1 MSFDLKVS
9 VQQRAEQSPQQK
21 KLNRLIDKIEQ
32 QKISLATWQNVQDE
46 IQQHTRQKL
55 LPIYRELH
63 DVLFE
68 QLDQLWHVLHKH
80 EFSKADMQQLDESIA
95 QRAQMLKHSKM
106 LSNEQQQQVE
116 QIHTF
121 YQQHAQQSLKKNKK
135 VQQLKVDQP
144 ENDEQTAAFED
155 DFEQYAAEQQ
165 QAREQA
171 KQQRQQQKREQA
183 EQMAA
188 QSLKT
193 VYLKIAAMIHP
204 DREQDESKKVEKT
217 ELFQQASQAYEHQD
231 LFYLLKMQLQLEQ
244 NKGVGSKALSAE
256 QVKFYKLALD
266 AQSQQLESQIDVILD
281 SFQLAKKVKAEHLHI
296 SDVYKAIDADCAELK
311 QQLKWEKERLKHM
324 KKVSGGRDVV
334 GAWGFIATSLCT
346 AVLLRGLE

>member
-9 VQQRAEQSPQQK
+9 IQKRAEQSPQQK

-32 QKISLATWQNVQDE
+32 QKISLTTWQNAQAE

-55 LPIYRELH
+55 LPVYSELH
-63 DVLFE
+63 EVLFQ
-68 QLDQLWHVLHKH
+68 QLDQLWQVLHNH

-121 YQQHAQQSLKKNKK
+121 YQQHAQQSAKKTKK
-135 VQQLKVDQP
+135 VQQLKVDQL
-144 ENDEQTAAFED
+144 ESDEQSSSIED
-155 DFEQYAAEQQ
+155 DFERYAAEQQ

-171 KQQRQQQKREQA
+171 KQHRQQQKREQA

-204 DREQDESKKVEKT
+204 DREQDESKKEEKT
-217 ELFQQASQAYEHQD
+217 ELFQQASQAYEQQD
-231 LFYLLKMQLQLEQ
+231 LFYLLKLQLQLEQ
-244 NKGVGSKALSAE
+244 NKGVGTKELSAE

-266 AQSQQLESQIDVILD
+266 AQSQQLESQIDEILD
-281 SFQLAKKVKAEHLHI
+281 SFQLAKKVKAEHLHM

-324 KKVSGGRDVV
+324 KKVSGVEMLLGH
-334 GAWGFIATSLCT
+334 G
-346 AVLLRGLE
+346 VL

>member
-9 VQQRAEQSPQQK
+9 LKQRAELSAQQK

-32 QKISLATWQNVQDE
+32 QKISLATWQNAQAE

-55 LPIYRELH
+55 LPVYSELH
-63 DVLFE
+63 EILFQ
-68 QLDQLWHVLHKH
+68 QLDQLWMLLQQH
-80 EFSKADMQQLDESIA
+80 EFSKAEMQQLDEKIA
-95 QRAQMLKHSKM
+95 QLAQMLKRSQM
-106 LSNEQQQQVE
+106 LTAE
-116 QIHTF
+116 QIKLVKQIDTF

-135 VQQLKVDQP
+135 VQSAKF
-144 ENDEQTAAFED
+144 EQHQSCEQIAELEED
-155 DFEQYAAEQQ
+155 DFEQYAVEQQ

-171 KQQRQQQKREQA
+171 KQLRQQQKREQA

-204 DREQDESKKVEKT
+204 DREQDESKKAEKT
-217 ELFQQASQAYEHQD
+217 ALFQQASQAYEQQD

-244 NKGVGSKALSAE
+244 NKSVTSKELSPE

-266 AQSQQLESQIDVILD
+266 AQSQQLESQIEEILD
-281 SFQLAKKVKAEHLHI
+281 SFQLAKKVKVEHLHM
-296 SDVYKAIDADCAELK
+296 SDVYKSIDADCAELK

-324 KKVSGGRDVV
+324 KKVSGVEMLLGH
-334 GAWGFIATSLCT
+334 GAL
-346 AVLLRGLE
+346 

>member
-9 VQQRAEQSPQQK
+9 LQQRAEPSAQQK

-32 QKISLATWQNVQDE
+32 QKISLSMWQNAQAE

-55 LPIYRELH
+55 LPVYSELH
-63 DVLFE
+63 EILFQQLE
-68 QLDQLWHVLHKH
+68 QLWNMLHSH
-80 EFSKADMQQLDESIA
+80 EFSKANLQQLDEKIA
-95 QRAQMLKHSKM
+95 QLVHMLKRSKM
-106 LSNEQQQQVE
+106 LDEEQLKLVK
-116 QIHTF
+116 QIDIF
-121 YQQHAQQSLKKNKK
+121 YHQHAQQSAKKTKK
-135 VQQLKVDQP
+135 VQQLKVDLP
-144 ENDEQTAAFED
+144 ESDEQTASFED

-171 KQQRQQQKREQA
+171 KQQRQQQKREQV

-217 ELFQQASQAYEHQD
+217 ELFQQASQAYEQQD
-231 LFYLLKMQLQLEQ
+231 LFYLLKLQLQLEQ
-244 NKGVGSKALSAE
+244 NKGVGMKELSAE

-266 AQSQQLESQIDVILD
+266 AQSQQLESQIEEILD
-281 SFQLAKKVKAEHLHI
+281 SFQLAKKVKSEHVNI
-296 SDVYKAIDADCAELK
+296 GDVYKAIDADCAELK

-324 KKVSGGRDVV
+324 KKLSGVEM
-334 GAWGFIATSLCT
+334 
-346 AVLLRGLE
+346 LLEHGGI

>member
-9 VQQRAEQSPQQK
+9 LKQRAKPSAQQK
-21 KLNRLIDKIEQ
+21 KLNRLIDQIEQ
-32 QKISLATWQNVQDE
+32 QKISLATWQNAQAE

-55 LPIYRELH
+55 MPVYSELH
-63 DVLFE
+63 EVLFQ
-68 QLDQLWHVLHKH
+68 QLDQLWNLLQQH
-80 EFSKADMQQLDESIA
+80 EFSKADMQQLDEKIA
-95 QRAQMLKHSKM
+95 QLAQMLKRSKM
-106 LSNEQQQQVE
+106 LKDEQLTLVK
-116 QIHTF
+116 QIDTF

-135 VQQLKVDQP
+135 VQPIRFEQDENSDQ
-144 ENDEQTAAFED
+144 DATLEQD

-171 KQQRQQQKREQA
+171 KQLRQQQKREQA

-204 DREQDESKKVEKT
+204 DREQDETKKEEKT
-217 ELFQQASQAYEHQD
+217 ELFQQASQAYEQQD
-231 LFYLLKMQLQLEQ
+231 LFYLLKLQLQLEQ
-244 NKGVGSKALSAE
+244 NKGVGAKELSAE

-266 AQSQQLESQIDVILD
+266 AQSQQLEHQIEEILD
-281 SFQLAKKVKAEHLHI
+281 SFQLGKKVKAEHLHI
-296 SDVYKAIDADCAELK
+296 SDVYKAIDTDCAELK

-324 KKVSGGRDVV
+324 KKVSGVKMLLGH
-334 GAWGFIATSLCT
+334 G
-346 AVLLRGLE
+346 VL

>member
-9 VQQRAEQSPQQK
+9 LQQRAEQSPQQK

-32 QKISLATWQNVQDE
+32 QKISLTTWQNAQAE

-55 LPIYRELH
+55 LPVYNELH
-63 DVLFE
+63 SVLFQQLQKLWDVLH
-68 QLDQLWHVLHKH
+68 QH
-80 EFSKADMQQLDESIA
+80 EFSKVDMQQLDESIA
-95 QRAQMLKHSKM
+95 QRARMLKHSKM
-106 LSNEQQQQVE
+106 LSNQQLQLVD

-121 YQQHAQQSLKKNKK
+121 YQQHTQQSAKKIKK
-135 VQQLKVDQP
+135 KQHISMDQP
-144 ENDEQTAAFED
+144 VCDEQTALFED
-155 DFEQYAAEQQ
+155 DFEQHAAEQQ

-204 DREQDESKKVEKT
+204 DREQDESKKAEKT
-217 ELFQQASQAYEHQD
+217 ELFQQASQAYEQQD
-231 LFYLLKMQLQLEQ
+231 LFYLLKLQLQLEQ
-244 NKGVGSKALSAE
+244 NKGVGAKELSAE

-266 AQSQQLESQIDVILD
+266 TQSQQLESQIDEILD
-281 SFQLAKKVKAEHLHI
+281 SFQLAKKVKAEHVHVG
-296 SDVYKAIDADCAELK
+296 DVYKAIDADCAELK

-324 KKVSGGRDVV
+324 KKVSGVEMLLGH
-334 GAWGFIATSLCT
+334 G
-346 AVLLRGLE
+346 VL

>member
-1 MSFDLKVS
+1 MTSDLKVTI
-9 VQQRAEQSPQQK
+9 QKKAEFSPQQK

-32 QKISLATWQNVQDE
+32 QKISIVRWKNAQAE

-55 LPIYRELH
+55 FPVYAELH
-63 DVLFE
+63 TVLF
-68 QLDQLWHVLHKH
+68 QQMQQLWNMLHSH
-80 EFSKADMQQLDESIA
+80 EFSKAEIQQLDEKIA
-95 QRAQMLKHSKM
+95 SLDKILKHSKS
-106 LSNEQQQQVE
+106 LSAEQQTQVAK
-116 QIHTF
+116 INTF
-121 YQQHAQQSLKKNKK
+121 YQQVVAQSNAKKSKKSQNVSLEN
-135 VQQLKVDQP
+135 QQTPQQ
-144 ENDEQTAAFED
+144 DEFEIEQ

-171 KQQRQQQKREQA
+171 KQQRLQQKREQA

-204 DREQDESKKVEKT
+204 DREQDETKKAQKT
-217 ELFQQASQAYEHQD
+217 ELFQQASHAYEQQD

-244 NKGVGSKALSAE
+244 NKGVTSKELTPE
-256 QVKFYKLALD
+256 QVKFYQLALD
-266 AQSQQLESQIDVILD
+266 AQSQQLESQISEILE
-281 SFQLAKKVKAEHLHI
+281 SFHLAKTVKAEHVHM

-324 KKVSGGRDVV
+324 KKVSGVEMLLGH
-334 GAWGFIATSLCT
+334 GAL
-346 AVLLRGLE
+346 

>member
-1 MSFDLKVS
+1 MSFDLKIS
-9 VQQRAEQSPQQK
+9 LQQRAEPSAQQK

-32 QKISLATWQNVQDE
+32 QKISLSMWQNAQAE

-55 LPIYRELH
+55 LPVYSELH
-63 DVLFE
+63 EILFQQLE
-68 QLDQLWHVLHKH
+68 QLWNMLHSH
-80 EFSKADMQQLDESIA
+80 EFSKVDLRQLDEKIA
-95 QRAQMLKHSKM
+95 QLAQFLKRSKI
-106 LSNEQQQQVE
+106 LKDEQLKLIQQ
-116 QIHTF
+116 IDTF
-121 YQQHAQQSLKKNKK
+121 YQQHTQQSSKKNKK
-135 VQQLKVDQP
+135 VQSVKFELNENFDQNI
-144 ENDEQTAAFED
+144 ELEED
-155 DFEQYAAEQQ
+155 GFEQYAAEQQ

-171 KQQRQQQKREQA
+171 KQLRQQQKREQV

-204 DREQDESKKVEKT
+204 DRERDETKKEEKT
-217 ELFQQASQAYEHQD
+217 ELFQQASQAYERQD
-231 LFYLLKMQLQLEQ
+231 LFYLLKLQLQLEQ
-244 NKGVGSKALSAE
+244 NNGVGVKELSAE

-266 AQSQQLESQIDVILD
+266 AQSQQLESQIEEILG

-324 KKVSGGRDVV
+324 KKVSGIEMLLGH
-334 GAWGFIATSLCT
+334 G
-346 AVLLRGLE
+346 VL